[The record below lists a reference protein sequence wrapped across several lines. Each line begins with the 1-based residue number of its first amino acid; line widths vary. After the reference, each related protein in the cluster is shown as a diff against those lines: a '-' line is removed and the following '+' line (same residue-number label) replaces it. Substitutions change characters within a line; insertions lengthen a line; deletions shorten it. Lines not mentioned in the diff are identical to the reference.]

1 MITLDLS
8 ILNQKGT
15 PMFYSDLTANR
26 PTAGIAGRIF
36 IATDSPYGLFRDTGS
51 AWEQVAGSGGGGGNT
66 IYTANDTLTSDRVVS
81 SGGFGLSFTSTTYI
95 GTATIGSGSG
105 KLIVGSSS
113 ADNGIQVFGANS
125 PSLRIDNA
133 ATGGTQ
139 RLVIGLSTATN
150 NFIQGSTAGQFCI
163 STASS
168 GALLFGMWQTIN
180 ASEVMRI
187 STSNNLL
194 IGLTIDSGYKLD
206 ISGSVKFGTSG
217 ASTGMYWDNINNKLG
232 IGVSS
237 PQTSLHINQS
247 NVAGIG
253 QLCIQDS
260 AYQQITFFN
269 GSPTNLANRTMSLY
283 SDGSTI
289 FLQNAKSG
297 SFSITA
303 SSTILSGSFQ
313 VGSLS
318 FFLDTITITKNQSGL
333 FESVLS
339 STSTTGVSR
348 FAVRNDSNTSDIF
361 LTTYGSSTAFTI
373 FGVSSPTTSVIG
385 SQTASILALGTF
397 NSAPL
402 IFGTNNAERSR
413 ITATGN
419 LLLGSTT
426 DSGEK
431 LQITGIAKITG
442 SLYTGNTSNV
452 GIWLQNATSI
462 RGTATTGG
470 NIYIDANSSLDG
482 TGTINLR
489 GLVNSGTL
497 SVAGNLTV
505 TGQQIFVPY
514 NGGLKV
520 NTASNGNL
528 FLDASADYTGNV
540 FSRTTSFVIEYSGG
554 LPTSYA
560 SALFV
565 VNSTTKGF
573 LPPRM
578 TNAQILA
585 ISTPAT
591 GLEVYNTDLNQPCF
605 YDGTGWRKVSHSA
618 M

>member
-1 MITLDLS
+1 
-8 ILNQKGT
+8 
-15 PMFYSDLTANR
+15 MFYSDLTANR